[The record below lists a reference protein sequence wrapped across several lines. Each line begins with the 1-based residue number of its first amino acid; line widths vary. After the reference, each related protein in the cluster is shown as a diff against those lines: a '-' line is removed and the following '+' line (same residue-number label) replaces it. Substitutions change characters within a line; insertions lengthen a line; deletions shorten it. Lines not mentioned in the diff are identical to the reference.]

1 MNAINSWSKKLG
13 QMVLTFVRNHKR
25 ILIEVFSVVAF
36 FVFITLSIN
45 KCTYYKN
52 VNDKNII
59 ALTDSV
65 KYYKGK
71 YGNEVAKKTMVE
83 TDCKNL
89 QNIND
94 SLYRM
99 IQSMQVKKPDIVIGG
114 STSIDNGKHDTVWVP
129 TVTEITS
136 KNIYRKF
143 DFSNQYRELVGNVNY
158 TNDTLGLHIEKDRI
172 QFKYALAIKD
182 NAVYMTSDN
191 PYVKFNSI
199 TGLTIPK
206 QKKEKKFGIGPS
218 VFGGYSNKG
227 FVYGV
232 GIGLQYNLI
241 SFWKFLKIV
250 LYLNR
255 IKIEWIIMDK
265 LTDMDKFL
273 MLYFIFWWIVDIRFY
288 PYFVKSLPSTDEFNL
303 TNIFRKQ
310 YEKYLDV

>member
-1 MNAINSWSKKLG
+1 MNAISLWSKKLG

-52 VNDKNII
+52 INNKNII

-71 YGNEVAKKTMVE
+71 YGNEVAKKTMIE

-89 QNIND
+89 QIIND

-114 STSIDNGKHDTVWVP
+114 STSIDNGKHDTIWVP
-129 TVTEITS
+129 AVTEITS

-143 DFSNQYRELVGNVNY
+143 DFSNQYRELTGNVSY
-158 TNDTLGLHIEKDRI
+158 TNDTLGLYIEKDI
-172 QFKYALAIKD
+172 MQFKYALAVKD
-182 NAVYMTSDN
+182 NVVYMTSDN

-206 QKKEKKFGIGPS
+206 QKKENKFGIGPS
-218 VFGGYSNKG
+218 VFGGYSNRG
-227 FVYGV
+227 FVYGI

-241 SFWKFLKIV
+241 SF
-250 LYLNR
+250 
-255 IKIEWIIMDK
+255 
-265 LTDMDKFL
+265 
-273 MLYFIFWWIVDIRFY
+273 
-288 PYFVKSLPSTDEFNL
+288 
-303 TNIFRKQ
+303 
-310 YEKYLDV
+310 

>member
-1 MNAINSWSKKLG
+1 MNAINLWSKKLG

-36 FVFITLSIN
+36 FVFITWSIN

-59 ALTDSV
+59 SLTDSV
-65 KYYKGK
+65 NYYKGK
-71 YGNEVAKKTMVE
+71 YGNEVAKKTMIE

-89 QNIND
+89 QIIND

-99 IQSMQVKKPDIVIGG
+99 IQSMQVKKPDMVIGG
-114 STSIDNGKHDTVWVP
+114 SSSIDNGKHDTVWVP

-143 DFSNQYRELVGNVNY
+143 DFSNQYRELTGNVSY
-158 TNDTLGLHIEKDRI
+158 TNDTLELYIEKDI
-172 QFKYALAIKD
+172 MQFKYALAVKD
-182 NAVYMTSDN
+182 NVVYMTSDN

-199 TGLTIPK
+199 TGLKIPK

-227 FVYGV
+227 FVYGI

-241 SFWKFLKIV
+241 SF
-250 LYLNR
+250 
-255 IKIEWIIMDK
+255 
-265 LTDMDKFL
+265 
-273 MLYFIFWWIVDIRFY
+273 
-288 PYFVKSLPSTDEFNL
+288 
-303 TNIFRKQ
+303 
-310 YEKYLDV
+310 

>member
-1 MNAINSWSKKLG
+1 MNAISSWNKKLG

-71 YGNEVAKKTMVE
+71 YGNEVAKKTMIE

-114 STSIDNGKHDTVWVP
+114 SASIDNGKHDTVYIP
-129 TVTEITS
+129 TINEITS

-143 DFSNQYRELVGNVNY
+143 DFSNQYRELAGNVNY

-172 QFKYALAIKD
+172 QFKYALAVKD
-182 NAVYMTSDN
+182 NVVYMTSDN

-218 VFGGYSNKG
+218 IFGGYSNKG
-227 FVYGV
+227 FVYGL

-241 SFWKFLKIV
+241 NF
-250 LYLNR
+250 
-255 IKIEWIIMDK
+255 
-265 LTDMDKFL
+265 
-273 MLYFIFWWIVDIRFY
+273 
-288 PYFVKSLPSTDEFNL
+288 
-303 TNIFRKQ
+303 
-310 YEKYLDV
+310 

>member
-1 MNAINSWSKKLG
+1 MNAISSWNKLMW
-13 QMVLTFVRNHKR
+13 QRATSFVRNHKR

-71 YGNEVAKKTMVE
+71 YGNEVAKKTMIE

-89 QNIND
+89 HNIND

-99 IQSMQVKKPDIVIGG
+99 IQSMQVKKPDIAIGG

-143 DFSNQYRELVGNVNY
+143 DFSNQYRELTGNVNY

-227 FVYGV
+227 FVYGI
-232 GIGLQYNLI
+232 GIGLQYN
-241 SFWKFLKIV
+241 
-250 LYLNR
+250 
-255 IKIEWIIMDK
+255 
-265 LTDMDKFL
+265 
-273 MLYFIFWWIVDIRFY
+273 FINF
-288 PYFVKSLPSTDEFNL
+288 
-303 TNIFRKQ
+303 
-310 YEKYLDV
+310 

>member
-1 MNAINSWSKKLG
+1 MNAISSWSKKLG

-36 FVFITLSIN
+36 FVFITWSIN
-45 KCTYYKN
+45 KCTYYKT

-65 KYYKGK
+65 NYYKGK
-71 YGNEVAKKTMVE
+71 YGNEVAKKTMIE

-89 QNIND
+89 QIIND

-114 STSIDNGKHDTVWVP
+114 STSIDNGKRDTVYIP

-143 DFSNQYRELVGNVNY
+143 DFSNQYRELTGNVSY
-158 TNDTLGLHIEKDRI
+158 TNDTLGLYIEKDRM
-172 QFKYALAIKD
+172 QFKYALAVKD
-182 NAVYMTSDN
+182 NVVYMTSDN

-218 VFGGYSNKG
+218 VFGGYGNRG
-227 FVYGV
+227 FVYGI

-241 SFWKFLKIV
+241 NF
-250 LYLNR
+250 
-255 IKIEWIIMDK
+255 
-265 LTDMDKFL
+265 
-273 MLYFIFWWIVDIRFY
+273 
-288 PYFVKSLPSTDEFNL
+288 
-303 TNIFRKQ
+303 
-310 YEKYLDV
+310 

>member
-1 MNAINSWSKKLG
+1 MNAISSWSKKLG

-36 FVFITLSIN
+36 FVFMTLSIN

-71 YGNEVAKKTMVE
+71 YGNEVAKKTMIE

-99 IQSMQVKKPDIVIGG
+99 IQNMQVNKPDIVIGG
-114 STSIDNGKHDTVWVP
+114 STSIDNGKHDTVYIP
-129 TVTEITS
+129 TSTEITS

-143 DFSNQYRELVGNVNY
+143 DFSNKYRELTGNVSY
-158 TNDTLGLHIEKDRI
+158 TNDTLGLYIEKDI
-172 QFKYALAIKD
+172 MQFKYALAVKD
-182 NAVYMTSDN
+182 NVVYMTSDN

-227 FVYGV
+227 FVYGI
-232 GIGLQYNLI
+232 GIGLQYN
-241 SFWKFLKIV
+241 
-250 LYLNR
+250 
-255 IKIEWIIMDK
+255 
-265 LTDMDKFL
+265 
-273 MLYFIFWWIVDIRFY
+273 FINF
-288 PYFVKSLPSTDEFNL
+288 
-303 TNIFRKQ
+303 
-310 YEKYLDV
+310 

>member
-1 MNAINSWSKKLG
+1 MNAISLWSKKLG

-52 VNDKNII
+52 INDKNII

-71 YGNEVAKKTMVE
+71 YGNEVAKKTMIE

-89 QNIND
+89 QIIND

-99 IQSMQVKKPDIVIGG
+99 IQNMQVKKPDIVIGG

-143 DFSNQYRELVGNVNY
+143 DFSNQYRELTGNVSY
-158 TNDTLGLHIEKDRI
+158 TNDTLGLYIEKDI
-172 QFKYALAIKD
+172 MQFKYALAVKD
-182 NAVYMTSDN
+182 NVVYMTSDN

-199 TGLTIPK
+199 TGLKIPK

-227 FVYGV
+227 FVYGI
-232 GIGLQYNLI
+232 GIGLQYN
-241 SFWKFLKIV
+241 
-250 LYLNR
+250 
-255 IKIEWIIMDK
+255 
-265 LTDMDKFL
+265 
-273 MLYFIFWWIVDIRFY
+273 FINF
-288 PYFVKSLPSTDEFNL
+288 
-303 TNIFRKQ
+303 
-310 YEKYLDV
+310 

>member
-1 MNAINSWSKKLG
+1 MNAISLWSKKLG

-36 FVFITLSIN
+36 FVFMTLSIN

-71 YGNEVAKKTMVE
+71 YGNEVAKKTMIE

-89 QNIND
+89 QIIND

-99 IQSMQVKKPDIVIGG
+99 IQSMQVKKPDMVIGG

-143 DFSNQYRELVGNVNY
+143 DFSNQYRELTGNVSY
-158 TNDTLGLHIEKDRI
+158 TNDTLGLHIEKDI
-172 QFKYALAIKD
+172 MQFKYALAVKD
-182 NAVYMTSDN
+182 NVVYMTSDN

-218 VFGGYSNKG
+218 VFGGYSNRG
-227 FVYGV
+227 FVYGI

-241 SFWKFLKIV
+241 SF
-250 LYLNR
+250 
-255 IKIEWIIMDK
+255 
-265 LTDMDKFL
+265 
-273 MLYFIFWWIVDIRFY
+273 
-288 PYFVKSLPSTDEFNL
+288 
-303 TNIFRKQ
+303 
-310 YEKYLDV
+310 

>member
-1 MNAINSWSKKLG
+1 MNAISLWSKKLG

-36 FVFITLSIN
+36 FVFMTLSIN

-71 YGNEVAKKTMVE
+71 YGNEVAKKTMIE

-99 IQSMQVKKPDIVIGG
+99 IQSMQVKKPDMVIGG
-114 STSIDNGKHDTVWVP
+114 SSSIDNGKHDTVWVP

-143 DFSNQYRELVGNVNY
+143 DFSNQYRELTGNVSY
-158 TNDTLGLHIEKDRI
+158 TNDTLGLYIEKDI
-172 QFKYALAIKD
+172 MQFKYALAVKD
-182 NAVYMTSDN
+182 NVVYMTSDN

-227 FVYGV
+227 FIYGI

-241 SFWKFLKIV
+241 SF
-250 LYLNR
+250 
-255 IKIEWIIMDK
+255 
-265 LTDMDKFL
+265 
-273 MLYFIFWWIVDIRFY
+273 
-288 PYFVKSLPSTDEFNL
+288 
-303 TNIFRKQ
+303 
-310 YEKYLDV
+310 

>member
-1 MNAINSWSKKLG
+1 MNAISLWSKKLG

-36 FVFITLSIN
+36 FVFMTLSIN

-65 KYYKGK
+65 NYYKGK
-71 YGNEVAKKTMVE
+71 YGNEVAKKTMIE

-99 IQSMQVKKPDIVIGG
+99 IQSMQVKKPDMVIGG
-114 STSIDNGKHDTVWVP
+114 STSIDNGKHDTVYIP

-143 DFSNQYRELVGNVNY
+143 DFSNQYRELIGNVSY
-158 TNDTLGLHIEKDRI
+158 TNDTLGLHIEKDI
-172 QFKYALAIKD
+172 MQFKYALAVKD
-182 NAVYMTSDN
+182 NVVYMTSNN

-227 FVYGV
+227 FVYGI
-232 GIGLQYNLI
+232 GIGLQYN
-241 SFWKFLKIV
+241 
-250 LYLNR
+250 
-255 IKIEWIIMDK
+255 
-265 LTDMDKFL
+265 
-273 MLYFIFWWIVDIRFY
+273 FINF
-288 PYFVKSLPSTDEFNL
+288 
-303 TNIFRKQ
+303 
-310 YEKYLDV
+310 

>member
-1 MNAINSWSKKLG
+1 MNAISLWSKKLG

-25 ILIEVFSVVAF
+25 ILIEVFSVIAF

-65 KYYKGK
+65 NYYKGK
-71 YGNEVAKKTMVE
+71 YGNEVAKKTMIE

-89 QNIND
+89 QIIND

-143 DFSNQYRELVGNVNY
+143 DFSNQYRELTGNVSY
-158 TNDTLGLHIEKDRI
+158 TNDTLGLHIEKDI
-172 QFKYALAIKD
+172 TQFKYALAVKD
-182 NAVYMTSDN
+182 NVVYMTSDN

-199 TGLTIPK
+199 TGLKIPK

-227 FVYGV
+227 FVYGI

-241 SFWKFLKIV
+241 SF
-250 LYLNR
+250 
-255 IKIEWIIMDK
+255 
-265 LTDMDKFL
+265 
-273 MLYFIFWWIVDIRFY
+273 
-288 PYFVKSLPSTDEFNL
+288 
-303 TNIFRKQ
+303 
-310 YEKYLDV
+310 

>member
-1 MNAINSWSKKLG
+1 MNAISLWSKKLG

-36 FVFITLSIN
+36 FIFITLSIN

-52 VNDKNII
+52 ANDKNII

-65 KYYKGK
+65 NYYKGK
-71 YGNEVAKKTMVE
+71 YGNEVAKKTMIE

-89 QNIND
+89 QIIND

-114 STSIDNGKHDTVWVP
+114 SSSIDNGKHDTVWVP

-143 DFSNQYRELVGNVNY
+143 DFSNQYRELTGNVSY
-158 TNDTLGLHIEKDRI
+158 TNDTLGLYIEKDI
-172 QFKYALAIKD
+172 MQFKYALAVKD
-182 NAVYMTSDN
+182 NVVYMTSDN

-199 TGLTIPK
+199 TGLKIPK

-227 FVYGV
+227 FVYGI
-232 GIGLQYNLI
+232 GIGLQYN
-241 SFWKFLKIV
+241 
-250 LYLNR
+250 
-255 IKIEWIIMDK
+255 
-265 LTDMDKFL
+265 
-273 MLYFIFWWIVDIRFY
+273 FINF
-288 PYFVKSLPSTDEFNL
+288 
-303 TNIFRKQ
+303 
-310 YEKYLDV
+310 

>member
-1 MNAINSWSKKLG
+1 MNAISLWSKKLG

-71 YGNEVAKKTMVE
+71 YGNEVAKKTMIE
-83 TDCKNL
+83 TDYNNL

-99 IQSMQVKKPDIVIGG
+99 IQSMQVKKPDMVIGG
-114 STSIDNGKHDTVWVP
+114 SSSIDNGKHDTVWVP

-143 DFSNQYRELVGNVNY
+143 DFSNQYRELTGNVSY
-158 TNDTLGLHIEKDRI
+158 TNDTLGLHIEKDI
-172 QFKYALAIKD
+172 MQFKYALAVKD
-182 NAVYMTSDN
+182 NVVYMTSDN

-218 VFGGYSNKG
+218 VFGGYSNRG
-227 FVYGV
+227 FVYGI

-241 SFWKFLKIV
+241 SF
-250 LYLNR
+250 
-255 IKIEWIIMDK
+255 
-265 LTDMDKFL
+265 
-273 MLYFIFWWIVDIRFY
+273 
-288 PYFVKSLPSTDEFNL
+288 
-303 TNIFRKQ
+303 
-310 YEKYLDV
+310 

>member
-1 MNAINSWSKKLG
+1 MNAINLWSKKLG

-36 FVFITLSIN
+36 FIFITLSIN

-71 YGNEVAKKTMVE
+71 YGNEVAKKTMIE

-89 QNIND
+89 QIIND

-143 DFSNQYRELVGNVNY
+143 DFSNQYRELTGNVSY
-158 TNDTLGLHIEKDRI
+158 TNDTLGLYIEKDI
-172 QFKYALAIKD
+172 MQFKYALAVKD
-182 NAVYMTSDN
+182 NVVYMTSDN

-227 FVYGV
+227 FVYGI

-241 SFWKFLKIV
+241 SF
-250 LYLNR
+250 
-255 IKIEWIIMDK
+255 
-265 LTDMDKFL
+265 
-273 MLYFIFWWIVDIRFY
+273 
-288 PYFVKSLPSTDEFNL
+288 
-303 TNIFRKQ
+303 
-310 YEKYLDV
+310 

>member
-1 MNAINSWSKKLG
+1 MNAISLWSKKLG
-13 QMVLTFVRNHKR
+13 QMVLTFIRNHKR
-25 ILIEVFSVVAF
+25 MLIEVFSVVAF

-59 ALTDSV
+59 ALNDSV
-65 KYYKGK
+65 NYYKGK
-71 YGNEVAKKTMVE
+71 YGNEVAKKTMIE

-89 QNIND
+89 QIIND

-143 DFSNQYRELVGNVNY
+143 DFSNQYRELTGNVSY
-158 TNDTLGLHIEKDRI
+158 TNDTLGLYIEKDI
-172 QFKYALAIKD
+172 MQFKYALAVKD
-182 NAVYMTSDN
+182 NVVYMTSDN

-218 VFGGYSNKG
+218 LFGGYSNKG
-227 FVYGV
+227 FVYGI
-232 GIGLQYNLI
+232 GIGLQYN
-241 SFWKFLKIV
+241 
-250 LYLNR
+250 
-255 IKIEWIIMDK
+255 
-265 LTDMDKFL
+265 
-273 MLYFIFWWIVDIRFY
+273 FINF
-288 PYFVKSLPSTDEFNL
+288 
-303 TNIFRKQ
+303 
-310 YEKYLDV
+310 

>member
-1 MNAINSWSKKLG
+1 MNAISSWSKKLG

-25 ILIEVFSVVAF
+25 IFIEVFSVVAF

-65 KYYKGK
+65 NYYKGK
-71 YGNEVAKKTMVE
+71 YGNEVAKKTMIE

-89 QNIND
+89 QIIND

-143 DFSNQYRELVGNVNY
+143 DFSNQYRELTGNVSY
-158 TNDTLGLHIEKDRI
+158 TNDTLGLYIEKDI
-172 QFKYALAIKD
+172 MQFKYALAVKD
-182 NAVYMTSDN
+182 NVVYMTSDN

-199 TGLTIPK
+199 TGLKIPK

-227 FVYGV
+227 FVYGI
-232 GIGLQYNLI
+232 GIGLQYN
-241 SFWKFLKIV
+241 
-250 LYLNR
+250 
-255 IKIEWIIMDK
+255 
-265 LTDMDKFL
+265 
-273 MLYFIFWWIVDIRFY
+273 FINF
-288 PYFVKSLPSTDEFNL
+288 
-303 TNIFRKQ
+303 
-310 YEKYLDV
+310 

>member
-1 MNAINSWSKKLG
+1 MNAINLWSKKLG

-36 FVFITLSIN
+36 FIFITWSIN
-45 KCTYYKN
+45 KCIYYKN

-65 KYYKGK
+65 NYYKGK
-71 YGNEVAKKTMVE
+71 YGNEVAKKTMIE

-89 QNIND
+89 QIIND

-114 STSIDNGKHDTVWVP
+114 STSIDNGKNDTVYIP

-143 DFSNQYRELVGNVNY
+143 DFSNQYRELTGNVSY
-158 TNDTLGLHIEKDRI
+158 TNDTLGLYIEKDRM
-172 QFKYALAIKD
+172 QFKYALAVKD
-182 NAVYMTSDN
+182 NVVYMTSDN

-218 VFGGYSNKG
+218 LFGGYSNKG
-227 FVYGV
+227 FVYGI
-232 GIGLQYNLI
+232 GIGLQYN
-241 SFWKFLKIV
+241 
-250 LYLNR
+250 
-255 IKIEWIIMDK
+255 
-265 LTDMDKFL
+265 
-273 MLYFIFWWIVDIRFY
+273 FINF
-288 PYFVKSLPSTDEFNL
+288 
-303 TNIFRKQ
+303 
-310 YEKYLDV
+310 

>member
-1 MNAINSWSKKLG
+1 MNAISLWSKKLG

-36 FVFITLSIN
+36 FVFMTLSIN

-71 YGNEVAKKTMVE
+71 YGNEVAKKAMIE

-89 QNIND
+89 QIIND

-99 IQSMQVKKPDIVIGG
+99 IQSMQVKKPDMVIGG
-114 STSIDNGKHDTVWVP
+114 SSSIDNGKHDTVWVP

-143 DFSNQYRELVGNVNY
+143 DFSNQYRELTGNVSY
-158 TNDTLGLHIEKDRI
+158 TNDTLGLHIEKDI
-172 QFKYALAIKD
+172 MQFKYALAVKD
-182 NAVYMTSDN
+182 NVVYMTSDN

-218 VFGGYSNKG
+218 VFGGYSNRG
-227 FVYGV
+227 FVYGI

-241 SFWKFLKIV
+241 SF
-250 LYLNR
+250 
-255 IKIEWIIMDK
+255 
-265 LTDMDKFL
+265 
-273 MLYFIFWWIVDIRFY
+273 
-288 PYFVKSLPSTDEFNL
+288 
-303 TNIFRKQ
+303 
-310 YEKYLDV
+310 

>member
-1 MNAINSWSKKLG
+1 MNAISLWSKKLG

-65 KYYKGK
+65 NYYKGK
-71 YGNEVAKKTMVE
+71 YGNEVAKKTMIE

-99 IQSMQVKKPDIVIGG
+99 IQSMQVKKPDMVIGG
-114 STSIDNGKHDTVWVP
+114 SSSIDNGKHDTVYIP

-143 DFSNQYRELVGNVNY
+143 DFSNQYRELTGNVSY
-158 TNDTLGLHIEKDRI
+158 TNDTLGLYIEKDI
-172 QFKYALAIKD
+172 MQFKYALAVKD
-182 NAVYMTSDN
+182 NVVYMTSDN

-227 FVYGV
+227 FVYGI

-241 SFWKFLKIV
+241 NF
-250 LYLNR
+250 
-255 IKIEWIIMDK
+255 
-265 LTDMDKFL
+265 
-273 MLYFIFWWIVDIRFY
+273 
-288 PYFVKSLPSTDEFNL
+288 
-303 TNIFRKQ
+303 
-310 YEKYLDV
+310 

>member
-1 MNAINSWSKKLG
+1 MNAISLWNKKLG
-13 QMVLTFVRNHKR
+13 QTVLTFVRNHKR

-36 FVFITLSIN
+36 FVFITWSIN

-52 VNDKNII
+52 INDKNII

-65 KYYKGK
+65 NYYKGK
-71 YGNEVAKKTMVE
+71 YGNEVAKKTMIE

-89 QNIND
+89 QIIND

-99 IQSMQVKKPDIVIGG
+99 IQSMQVKKPDMVIGG

-143 DFSNQYRELVGNVNY
+143 DFSNQYRELTGNVSY
-158 TNDTLGLHIEKDRI
+158 TNDTLGLYIEKDRM
-172 QFKYALAIKD
+172 QFKYALAVKD
-182 NAVYMTSDN
+182 NVVYMTSDN

-227 FVYGV
+227 FVYGI
-232 GIGLQYNLI
+232 GIGLQYN
-241 SFWKFLKIV
+241 
-250 LYLNR
+250 
-255 IKIEWIIMDK
+255 
-265 LTDMDKFL
+265 
-273 MLYFIFWWIVDIRFY
+273 FINF
-288 PYFVKSLPSTDEFNL
+288 
-303 TNIFRKQ
+303 
-310 YEKYLDV
+310 

>member
-1 MNAINSWSKKLG
+1 MNAISLWSKKLG

-36 FVFITLSIN
+36 FVFLTLSIN

-65 KYYKGK
+65 NYYKGK
-71 YGNEVAKKTMVE
+71 YGNEVAKKTMIE

-89 QNIND
+89 QIIND

-99 IQSMQVKKPDIVIGG
+99 IQSMQVKKPDMVIGG
-114 STSIDNGKHDTVWVP
+114 STSIDNGKHDTLYIP
-129 TVTEITS
+129 TVTEIAS

-143 DFSNQYRELVGNVNY
+143 DFSNQYRELTGNVSY
-158 TNDTLGLHIEKDRI
+158 TNDTLGLYIEKDRI
-172 QFKYALAIKD
+172 QFKYALAVKD
-182 NAVYMTSDN
+182 NVVYMTSDN

-218 VFGGYSNKG
+218 IFGGYSNKG
-227 FVYGV
+227 FVYGI
-232 GIGLQYNLI
+232 GIGLQYN
-241 SFWKFLKIV
+241 
-250 LYLNR
+250 
-255 IKIEWIIMDK
+255 
-265 LTDMDKFL
+265 
-273 MLYFIFWWIVDIRFY
+273 FINF
-288 PYFVKSLPSTDEFNL
+288 
-303 TNIFRKQ
+303 
-310 YEKYLDV
+310 

>member
-1 MNAINSWSKKLG
+1 MNAINLWSKKLG

-25 ILIEVFSVVAF
+25 IFIEVFSVVAF

-65 KYYKGK
+65 NYYKGK
-71 YGNEVAKKTMVE
+71 YGNEVAKKTMIE

-89 QNIND
+89 QIIND

-143 DFSNQYRELVGNVNY
+143 DFSNQYRELTGNVSY
-158 TNDTLGLHIEKDRI
+158 TNDTLGLYIEKDI
-172 QFKYALAIKD
+172 TQFKYALAVKD
-182 NAVYMTSDN
+182 NVVYMTSDN

-227 FVYGV
+227 FVYGI

-241 SFWKFLKIV
+241 SF
-250 LYLNR
+250 
-255 IKIEWIIMDK
+255 
-265 LTDMDKFL
+265 
-273 MLYFIFWWIVDIRFY
+273 
-288 PYFVKSLPSTDEFNL
+288 
-303 TNIFRKQ
+303 
-310 YEKYLDV
+310 

>member
-1 MNAINSWSKKLG
+1 MNAISLWSKKLG

-25 ILIEVFSVVAF
+25 IFIEVFSVVAF

-59 ALTDSV
+59 ALTDSIN
-65 KYYKGK
+65 YYKGK
-71 YGNEVAKKTMVE
+71 YGNEVAKKTMIE

-89 QNIND
+89 QIIND

-114 STSIDNGKHDTVWVP
+114 STSIDNGKHDTVYIP

-143 DFSNQYRELVGNVNY
+143 DFSNQYRELTGNVSY
-158 TNDTLGLHIEKDRI
+158 TNDTLGLYIEKDI
-172 QFKYALAIKD
+172 MQFKYALAIKD
-182 NAVYMTSDN
+182 NVVYMTSDN

-227 FVYGV
+227 FVYGI
-232 GIGLQYNLI
+232 GIGLQYN
-241 SFWKFLKIV
+241 FMNF
-250 LYLNR
+250 
-255 IKIEWIIMDK
+255 
-265 LTDMDKFL
+265 
-273 MLYFIFWWIVDIRFY
+273 
-288 PYFVKSLPSTDEFNL
+288 
-303 TNIFRKQ
+303 
-310 YEKYLDV
+310 

>member
-1 MNAINSWSKKLG
+1 MNAINLWSKKLG

-59 ALTDSV
+59 SLTDSV
-65 KYYKGK
+65 NYYKGK
-71 YGNEVAKKTMVE
+71 YGNEVAKKTMIE

-89 QNIND
+89 QIIND

-143 DFSNQYRELVGNVNY
+143 DFSNQYRELTGNVSY
-158 TNDTLGLHIEKDRI
+158 TNDTLGLYIEKDI
-172 QFKYALAIKD
+172 MQFKYALAVKD
-182 NAVYMTSDN
+182 NVVYMTSDN

-199 TGLTIPK
+199 TGLKIPK

-227 FVYGV
+227 FVYGI
-232 GIGLQYNLI
+232 GIGLQYN
-241 SFWKFLKIV
+241 
-250 LYLNR
+250 
-255 IKIEWIIMDK
+255 
-265 LTDMDKFL
+265 
-273 MLYFIFWWIVDIRFY
+273 FINF
-288 PYFVKSLPSTDEFNL
+288 
-303 TNIFRKQ
+303 
-310 YEKYLDV
+310 

>member
-1 MNAINSWSKKLG
+1 MNAISLWSKKLG

-36 FVFITLSIN
+36 FVFMTLSIN

-59 ALTDSV
+59 SLTDSV
-65 KYYKGK
+65 NYYKGK
-71 YGNEVAKKTMVE
+71 YGNEVAKKTMIE

-114 STSIDNGKHDTVWVP
+114 SSSINNGKHDTLWVP

-143 DFSNQYRELVGNVNY
+143 DFSNQYRELTGNVSY
-158 TNDTLGLHIEKDRI
+158 TNDTLGLHIEKDI
-172 QFKYALAIKD
+172 MQFKYALAVKD
-182 NAVYMTSDN
+182 NVVYMTSDN

-199 TGLTIPK
+199 TGLKIPK

-218 VFGGYSNKG
+218 VFGGYGNKG

-232 GIGLQYNLI
+232 GIGLQYN
-241 SFWKFLKIV
+241 
-250 LYLNR
+250 
-255 IKIEWIIMDK
+255 
-265 LTDMDKFL
+265 
-273 MLYFIFWWIVDIRFY
+273 FINF
-288 PYFVKSLPSTDEFNL
+288 
-303 TNIFRKQ
+303 
-310 YEKYLDV
+310 

>member
-1 MNAINSWSKKLG
+1 MNAISLWSKKLG

-52 VNDKNII
+52 INDKNII

-65 KYYKGK
+65 NYYKGK
-71 YGNEVAKKTMVE
+71 YGNEVAKKTMIE

-89 QNIND
+89 QIIND

-114 STSIDNGKHDTVWVP
+114 SSSIDNGKHDTVWVP

-143 DFSNQYRELVGNVNY
+143 DFSNKYRELTGNVSY

-172 QFKYALAIKD
+172 QFKYALAVKD
-182 NAVYMTSDN
+182 NVVYMTSDN
-191 PYVKFNSI
+191 PYVNFNSI

-241 SFWKFLKIV
+241 SF
-250 LYLNR
+250 
-255 IKIEWIIMDK
+255 
-265 LTDMDKFL
+265 
-273 MLYFIFWWIVDIRFY
+273 
-288 PYFVKSLPSTDEFNL
+288 
-303 TNIFRKQ
+303 
-310 YEKYLDV
+310 

>member
-1 MNAINSWSKKLG
+1 MNAISLWSKKLG

-36 FVFITLSIN
+36 FVFMTLSIN

-65 KYYKGK
+65 NYYKGK
-71 YGNEVAKKTMVE
+71 YGNEVAKKTMIE

-89 QNIND
+89 QIIND

-114 STSIDNGKHDTVWVP
+114 STLIDNGKHDTVYIP

-143 DFSNQYRELVGNVNY
+143 DFSNQYREITGNVSY
-158 TNDTLGLHIEKDRI
+158 TNDTLGLYIEKDI
-172 QFKYALAIKD
+172 MQFKYALAIKD
-182 NAVYMTSDN
+182 NVVYMTSDN

-206 QKKEKKFGIGPS
+206 QKKENKFGIGPS

-227 FVYGV
+227 FVYGI
-232 GIGLQYNLI
+232 GIGLQYN
-241 SFWKFLKIV
+241 
-250 LYLNR
+250 
-255 IKIEWIIMDK
+255 
-265 LTDMDKFL
+265 
-273 MLYFIFWWIVDIRFY
+273 FINF
-288 PYFVKSLPSTDEFNL
+288 
-303 TNIFRKQ
+303 
-310 YEKYLDV
+310 

>member
-1 MNAINSWSKKLG
+1 MNAINLWSKKLG

-36 FVFITLSIN
+36 FIFITLSIN

-59 ALTDSV
+59 SLTDSV
-65 KYYKGK
+65 NYYKGK
-71 YGNEVAKKTMVE
+71 YGNEVAKKTMIE

-89 QNIND
+89 QIIND

-143 DFSNQYRELVGNVNY
+143 DFSNQYRELTGNVSY
-158 TNDTLGLHIEKDRI
+158 TNDTLGLYIEKDI
-172 QFKYALAIKD
+172 MQFKYALAVKD
-182 NAVYMTSDN
+182 NVVYMTSDN

-199 TGLTIPK
+199 TGLKIPK

-227 FVYGV
+227 FVYGI
-232 GIGLQYNLI
+232 GIGLQYN
-241 SFWKFLKIV
+241 
-250 LYLNR
+250 
-255 IKIEWIIMDK
+255 
-265 LTDMDKFL
+265 
-273 MLYFIFWWIVDIRFY
+273 FINF
-288 PYFVKSLPSTDEFNL
+288 
-303 TNIFRKQ
+303 
-310 YEKYLDV
+310 

>member
-1 MNAINSWSKKLG
+1 MNAISLWSKKLG

-65 KYYKGK
+65 NYYKGK
-71 YGNEVAKKTMVE
+71 YGNEVAKKTMIE

-99 IQSMQVKKPDIVIGG
+99 IQSMQVKKPDMVIGG
-114 STSIDNGKHDTVWVP
+114 SSSIDNGKHDTIWVP
-129 TVTEITS
+129 TVTEINS

-143 DFSNQYRELVGNVNY
+143 DFSNQYRELTGNVSY
-158 TNDTLGLHIEKDRI
+158 TNDTLGLYIEKDI
-172 QFKYALAIKD
+172 MQFKYALAVKD
-182 NAVYMTSDN
+182 NVVYMTSDN

-206 QKKEKKFGIGPS
+206 QKKENKFGIGPS

-227 FVYGV
+227 FVYGI

-241 SFWKFLKIV
+241 NF
-250 LYLNR
+250 
-255 IKIEWIIMDK
+255 
-265 LTDMDKFL
+265 
-273 MLYFIFWWIVDIRFY
+273 
-288 PYFVKSLPSTDEFNL
+288 
-303 TNIFRKQ
+303 
-310 YEKYLDV
+310 

>member
-1 MNAINSWSKKLG
+1 MNAISLWSKKLG

-52 VNDKNII
+52 INDKNII

-65 KYYKGK
+65 NYYKGK
-71 YGNEVAKKTMVE
+71 YGNEVAKKTMIE

-89 QNIND
+89 QIIND

-143 DFSNQYRELVGNVNY
+143 DFSNQYRELTGNVSY
-158 TNDTLGLHIEKDRI
+158 TNDTLGLYIEKDII
-172 QFKYALAIKD
+172 QFKYALAVKD
-182 NAVYMTSDN
+182 NVVYMTSDN

-199 TGLTIPK
+199 TGLKIPK

-227 FVYGV
+227 FVYGI
-232 GIGLQYNLI
+232 GIGLQYN
-241 SFWKFLKIV
+241 
-250 LYLNR
+250 
-255 IKIEWIIMDK
+255 
-265 LTDMDKFL
+265 
-273 MLYFIFWWIVDIRFY
+273 FINF
-288 PYFVKSLPSTDEFNL
+288 
-303 TNIFRKQ
+303 
-310 YEKYLDV
+310 

>member
-1 MNAINSWSKKLG
+1 MNAISSWSKKLG

-36 FVFITLSIN
+36 FVFITWSIN

-65 KYYKGK
+65 NYYKGK
-71 YGNEVAKKTMVE
+71 YGNEVAKKTMIE

-89 QNIND
+89 QIIND

-114 STSIDNGKHDTVWVP
+114 STSIDNGKRDTVYIP
-129 TVTEITS
+129 TVTEITA

-143 DFSNQYRELVGNVNY
+143 DFSNQYRELTGNVSY
-158 TNDTLGLHIEKDRI
+158 TNDTLGLYIEKDRM
-172 QFKYALAIKD
+172 QFKYALAVKD
-182 NAVYMTSDN
+182 NVVYMTSDN

-218 VFGGYSNKG
+218 VFGGYGNKG
-227 FVYGV
+227 FVYGI

-241 SFWKFLKIV
+241 NF
-250 LYLNR
+250 
-255 IKIEWIIMDK
+255 
-265 LTDMDKFL
+265 
-273 MLYFIFWWIVDIRFY
+273 
-288 PYFVKSLPSTDEFNL
+288 
-303 TNIFRKQ
+303 
-310 YEKYLDV
+310 

>member
-1 MNAINSWSKKLG
+1 MNAISSWSKKLG

-45 KCTYYKN
+45 KCSYYKN

-65 KYYKGK
+65 NYYKGK
-71 YGNEVAKKTMVE
+71 YGNEVAKKTMIE

-89 QNIND
+89 QIIND

-114 STSIDNGKHDTVWVP
+114 STSIDNGKHDTVYIP
-129 TVTEITS
+129 TVTEIAS

-143 DFSNQYRELVGNVNY
+143 DFSNQYRELTGNVSY
-158 TNDTLGLHIEKDRI
+158 TNDTLGLYIEKDI
-172 QFKYALAIKD
+172 MQFKYALAIKD
-182 NAVYMTSDN
+182 NVVYMTSDN

-227 FVYGV
+227 FVYGI
-232 GIGLQYNLI
+232 GIGLQYNLMN
-241 SFWKFLKIV
+241 F
-250 LYLNR
+250 
-255 IKIEWIIMDK
+255 
-265 LTDMDKFL
+265 
-273 MLYFIFWWIVDIRFY
+273 
-288 PYFVKSLPSTDEFNL
+288 
-303 TNIFRKQ
+303 
-310 YEKYLDV
+310 

>member
-1 MNAINSWSKKLG
+1 MNAISLWSKKLG
-13 QMVLTFVRNHKR
+13 QMVLTFVRNHRR

-71 YGNEVAKKTMVE
+71 YGNEVAKKTMIE

-89 QNIND
+89 QIIND

-114 STSIDNGKHDTVWVP
+114 STSIDNGNHDTVWVP
-129 TVTEITS
+129 TVTEITY

-143 DFSNQYRELVGNVNY
+143 DFSNQYRELTGNVSY
-158 TNDTLGLHIEKDRI
+158 TNDTLGLYIEKDRI
-172 QFKYALAIKD
+172 QFKYALAVKD
-182 NAVYMTSDN
+182 NVVYMTSDN

-199 TGLTIPK
+199 TGLKIPK

-227 FVYGV
+227 FVYGI

-241 SFWKFLKIV
+241 SF
-250 LYLNR
+250 
-255 IKIEWIIMDK
+255 
-265 LTDMDKFL
+265 
-273 MLYFIFWWIVDIRFY
+273 
-288 PYFVKSLPSTDEFNL
+288 
-303 TNIFRKQ
+303 
-310 YEKYLDV
+310 

>member
-1 MNAINSWSKKLG
+1 MNAISLWSKKLG

-36 FVFITLSIN
+36 FIFISLSIN

-65 KYYKGK
+65 NYYKGK
-71 YGNEVAKKTMVE
+71 YGNEVAKKTMIE

-114 STSIDNGKHDTVWVP
+114 SSSIDNGKHDTVWVP

-143 DFSNQYRELVGNVNY
+143 DFSNQYRELTGNVSY
-158 TNDTLGLHIEKDRI
+158 TNDTLGLYIEKDRM
-172 QFKYALAIKD
+172 QFKYALAVKD
-182 NAVYMTSDN
+182 NVVYMTSDN

-218 VFGGYSNKG
+218 VFGGYSNRG
-227 FVYGV
+227 FVYGI
-232 GIGLQYNLI
+232 GIGLQYN
-241 SFWKFLKIV
+241 
-250 LYLNR
+250 
-255 IKIEWIIMDK
+255 
-265 LTDMDKFL
+265 
-273 MLYFIFWWIVDIRFY
+273 FINF
-288 PYFVKSLPSTDEFNL
+288 
-303 TNIFRKQ
+303 
-310 YEKYLDV
+310 

>member
-1 MNAINSWSKKLG
+1 MNAISLWSKKLG

-52 VNDKNII
+52 INDKNII

-71 YGNEVAKKTMVE
+71 YGNEVAKKTMIE

-89 QNIND
+89 QIIND

-143 DFSNQYRELVGNVNY
+143 DFSNQYRELTGNVSY
-158 TNDTLGLHIEKDRI
+158 TNDTLGLYIEKDI
-172 QFKYALAIKD
+172 MQFKYALAVKD
-182 NAVYMTSDN
+182 NVVYMTSDN

-199 TGLTIPK
+199 TGLKIPK

-227 FVYGV
+227 FVYGI

-241 SFWKFLKIV
+241 SF
-250 LYLNR
+250 
-255 IKIEWIIMDK
+255 
-265 LTDMDKFL
+265 
-273 MLYFIFWWIVDIRFY
+273 
-288 PYFVKSLPSTDEFNL
+288 
-303 TNIFRKQ
+303 
-310 YEKYLDV
+310 

>member
-1 MNAINSWSKKLG
+1 MNAISSWSKKLG

-71 YGNEVAKKTMVE
+71 YGNEVAKKTMIE

-89 QNIND
+89 QIIND

-143 DFSNQYRELVGNVNY
+143 DFSNQYRELTGNVSY
-158 TNDTLGLHIEKDRI
+158 TNDTLGLYIEKDI
-172 QFKYALAIKD
+172 MQFKYALAVKD
-182 NAVYMTSDN
+182 NVVYMTSDN
-191 PYVKFNSI
+191 PYIKFNSI
-199 TGLTIPK
+199 TGLKIPK

-227 FVYGV
+227 FVYGI

-241 SFWKFLKIV
+241 SF
-250 LYLNR
+250 
-255 IKIEWIIMDK
+255 
-265 LTDMDKFL
+265 
-273 MLYFIFWWIVDIRFY
+273 
-288 PYFVKSLPSTDEFNL
+288 
-303 TNIFRKQ
+303 
-310 YEKYLDV
+310 

>member
-1 MNAINSWSKKLG
+1 MNAINLWSKKLG

-25 ILIEVFSVVAF
+25 IFIEVFSVVAF

-65 KYYKGK
+65 NYYKGK
-71 YGNEVAKKTMVE
+71 YGNEVAKKTMIE

-89 QNIND
+89 QIIND

-114 STSIDNGKHDTVWVP
+114 SSSIDNGKHDTVWVP

-143 DFSNQYRELVGNVNY
+143 DFSNQYRELTGNVSY
-158 TNDTLGLHIEKDRI
+158 TNDTLGLYIEKDI
-172 QFKYALAIKD
+172 MQFKYALAVKD
-182 NAVYMTSDN
+182 NVVYMTSDN

-199 TGLTIPK
+199 TGLKIPK

-227 FVYGV
+227 FVYGI
-232 GIGLQYNLI
+232 GIGLQYN
-241 SFWKFLKIV
+241 
-250 LYLNR
+250 
-255 IKIEWIIMDK
+255 
-265 LTDMDKFL
+265 
-273 MLYFIFWWIVDIRFY
+273 FINF
-288 PYFVKSLPSTDEFNL
+288 
-303 TNIFRKQ
+303 
-310 YEKYLDV
+310 

>member
-1 MNAINSWSKKLG
+1 MNAINLWSKKLG

-52 VNDKNII
+52 INDKNII

-71 YGNEVAKKTMVE
+71 YGNEVAKKTMIE

-89 QNIND
+89 QIIND

-143 DFSNQYRELVGNVNY
+143 DFSNQYRELIGNVSY
-158 TNDTLGLHIEKDRI
+158 TNDTLGLYIEKDI
-172 QFKYALAIKD
+172 MQFKYALAVKD
-182 NAVYMTSDN
+182 NIVYMTSDN

-227 FVYGV
+227 FVYGI

-241 SFWKFLKIV
+241 SF
-250 LYLNR
+250 
-255 IKIEWIIMDK
+255 
-265 LTDMDKFL
+265 
-273 MLYFIFWWIVDIRFY
+273 
-288 PYFVKSLPSTDEFNL
+288 
-303 TNIFRKQ
+303 
-310 YEKYLDV
+310 